1 MNQIHAKVF
10 SIVYSNYEILINYL
24 LKVALLKFIIV
35 IQLKIDMSLEVKY
48 DLKTEISTQYVMV

>member
-10 SIVYSNYEILINYL
+10 SIVYSNYEILISYL

>member
-1 MNQIHAKVF
+1 MNQIHAKAF

-48 DLKTEISTQYVMV
+48 DLKTEIFTQYVMV